1 MIRDIPLYQFY
12 YDLINPTLI
21 GIDKLK
27 DKYCGEEE
35 IEEKPDE
42 KYLEDIISNEGRNLQ
57 NIKYRVA
64 KGNGKFCKIMTILE
78 AFPFGSNHFE
88 IGLILRDSLLTSS
101 MLCNSEAWY
110 NNTKKEMELLETV
123 DTSLFWRI
131 LNAPKYTAKEML
143 YFEF

>member
-1 MIRDIPLYQFY
+1 MTKISVVAWRDIT
-12 YDLINPTLI
+12 NV
-21 GIDKLK
+21 DKLE
-27 DKYCGEEE
+27 DKYSGEEE

-110 NNTKKEMELLETV
+110 NITKKEMELLESV
-123 DTSLFWRI
+123 DTTLLRRI
-131 LNAPKYTAKEML
+131 LNAPKYTAKELL
-143 YFEF
+143 YLELGCMYIV